1 LWGQISFIWSYGVV
15 KQNSVLLQ
23 QVLDVINKKTV
34 GLEGALQPDVNGS
47 KTGDDVI
54 QSSKDFLNK
63 YDEDKVK

>member
-1 LWGQISFIWSYGVV
+1 M

>member
-1 LWGQISFIWSYGVV
+1 
-15 KQNSVLLQ
+15 VLLQ

-34 GLEGALQPDVNGS
+34 GLEGTLQPDLRDS
-47 KTGDDVI
+47 RTGDDVI